1 MCTSI
6 VEIIEVEGKA
16 RSKDGW
22 FAATRAVL
30 TYDHP
35 QFALTERDTIN
46 LDFVDPNRSAS
57 ERGAVELS
65 LDSAKALHAAL
76 GRVINTRLGCCY
88 LRSYHDYRLSYPC
101 LGILALST
109 NCTRSHKSG

>member
-76 GRVINTRLGCCY
+76 GRVIKNADEEEALA
-88 LRSYHDYRLSYPC
+88 RSMLTTKDFSE
-101 LGILALST
+101 GKAEAA
-109 NCTRSHKSG
+109 